1 VEYLQKLS
9 ERAGLSGWDSWS
21 APYRVLDVVGA
32 ALIAYWLLR
41 VAVPA
46 FLRLARP
53 ALLLLLVA
61 AVVWA
66 VFPDEMCSMRWASKL
81 PVLCAR

>member
-1 VEYLQKLS
+1 MLGS
-9 ERAGLSGWDSWS
+9 RAE
-21 APYRVLDVVGA
+21 AEE
-32 ALIAYWLLR
+32 IAQE
-41 VAVPA
+41 A